1 MKIRSP
7 AGMTITQRLSP
18 GSAPPRPNTSAPTPT
33 LSRLPTARPWA
44 RGWSTVRL
52 NLPVL
57 SRMKEM
63 KAQLLNLF
71 CMTKINMQ
79 AILMK
84 IYPNMTHSH
93 NQSIY
98 TLINIPLS

>member
-1 MKIRSP
+1 
-7 AGMTITQRLSP
+7 
-18 GSAPPRPNTSAPTPT
+18 
-33 LSRLPTARPWA
+33 
-44 RGWSTVRL
+44 
-52 NLPVL
+52 
-57 SRMKEM
+57 MKEM